1 MNPGRNSFYTRA
13 GSGWPKTRST
23 LFSFS
28 AVDQDPDG
36 SGSIQ
41 RSWSVSLI
49 RIHQIRGYGLGF
61 LWFFLLSFSFL
72 MFLLY
77 TPLILA
83 NWTFCMPKILL
94 KIPSFLLHVFTIF
107 SWCFVLFL
115 MKKLNKNICLLFCA
129 NWCPFRCFLGVSH
142 VMLVPILCHV
152 SLVLNARFVWYFAI
166 LLNWIFDTNYAI
178 SHWFVKFDFSL
189 CLLNLIF
196 DYYFVIFPF
205 VC

>member
-94 KIPSFLLHVFTIF
+94 KIPSFFTA
-107 SWCFVLFL
+107 CFYYF
-115 MKKLNKNICLLFCA
+115 
-129 NWCPFRCFLGVSH
+129 FLGV
-142 VMLVPILCHV
+142 LC
-152 SLVLNARFVWYFAI
+152 YFSWR
-166 LLNWIFDTNYAI
+166 NWIKIYVC
-178 SHWFVKFDFSL
+178 SFVLIGVCFVVFSAFRMWCSFQFCVMCL
-189 CLLNLIF
+189 WYLMRVLCDILQYYWTGFLILIMQYYICLLNLIF
-196 DYYFVIFPF
+196 DYYFVMFPF